1 MVGINLAAF
10 ISFILITSFTPGPNN
25 ITCASF
31 GMLLGYKQTLKFLFG
46 IVSGFVVVLGLC
58 ALLSSAI
65 LTATPFFN
73 TYLKYIGAAYIIWLA
88 YQTLKASYSA
98 NTEIKQLAS
107 FGRGFLLQLV
117 NPKGIFYGITIFTTF
132 LYNADQNILVQF
144 PWILV
149 LAVVCFSATS
159 TWTLFGNFIQKY
171 MQNEKLKRAVNIIL
185 SLALVFTA
193 LQILDVF

>member
-1 MVGINLAAF
+1 MNITAF
-10 ISFILITSFTPGPNN
+10 LSFILITSFTPGPNN

-31 GMLLGYKQTLKFLFG
+31 GMLLGYRQTLKFLLG
-46 IVSGFVVVLGLC
+46 IVAGFVIVLVIC

-65 LTATPFFN
+65 LIAAPFFN
-73 TYLKYIGAAYIIWLA
+73 IYLKYIGAGYIIWLA
-88 YQTLKASYSA
+88 YHTLKASYSA
-98 NTEIKQLAS
+98 NGEIKQLAS
-107 FGRGFLLQLV
+107 FGRGLLLQLV

-132 LYNADQNILVQF
+132 LYSPEQNILTLL

-149 LAVVCFSATS
+149 LGAVCFLAIS

-171 MQNEKLKRAVNIIL
+171 MQNEKLKQAVNIIL